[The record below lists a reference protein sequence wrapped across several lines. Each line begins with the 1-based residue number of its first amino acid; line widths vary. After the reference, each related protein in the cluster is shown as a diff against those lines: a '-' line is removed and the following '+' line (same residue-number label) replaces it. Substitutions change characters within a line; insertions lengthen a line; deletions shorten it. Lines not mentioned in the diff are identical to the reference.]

1 MAPGVSI
8 AEQEVRLAVLFLHL
22 VVEALEMIR
31 IEDIAMKLK
40 IKEGERRKV
49 IKEERRREAM
59 KGGQGKGMREGR
71 REAMEKRLNLEGGI
85 VNLREKVV
93 STQIKSLF
101 KAPVV
106 RNVVVFPIF
115 PKNVKD
121 IHSIMTLLVN
131 FALSKVEHC
140 IIPPNF
146 VVSLKVVIKHL
157 LPALHPFHIGAMK
170 T

>member
-140 IIPPNF
+140 ITPPSSVGSNKVDIRPPSSYFPNF
-146 VVSLKVVIKHL
+146 I
-157 LPALHPFHIGAMK
+157 
-170 T
+170 